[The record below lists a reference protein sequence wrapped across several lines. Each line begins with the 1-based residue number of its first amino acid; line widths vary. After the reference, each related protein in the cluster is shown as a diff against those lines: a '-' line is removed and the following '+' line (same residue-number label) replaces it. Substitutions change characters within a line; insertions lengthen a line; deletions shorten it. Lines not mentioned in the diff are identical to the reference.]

1 MLFRPAGRFYWL
13 VWFPIDESVLLGMIT
28 ALKHHKKYY
37 CGRKIPDQ
45 FEIIADNFDVGEA
58 VTGFI
63 FEFM

>member
-28 ALKHHKKYY
+28 ALNHHKNITVVK
-37 CGRKIPDQ
+37 K
-45 FEIIADNFDVGEA
+45 FDVGEA